1 MSEEVEERKEV
12 PRIVKKRIVPFAE
25 ETPSQEPLF
34 INYAQVAH
42 AGGSAYIDVGVID
55 LDEILST
62 SSDVTFSVLTR
73 LVMSPETLKG
83 LGQQIT
89 TIFSAALHESNPKP
103 SKTAH
108 SNYRRTFRYHHTKQQ
123 SGVEVRSVLLE
134 TPPMPVPSLHF
145 SRLADAW

>member
-1 MSEEVEERKEV
+1 MSEKAEQNTEILRT
-12 PRIVKKRIVPFAE
+12 VKKRIIPFAD

-55 LDEILST
+55 LDELLSS

-83 LGQQIT
+83 LGQQIS
-89 TIFSAALHESNPKP
+89 TIFSAAANESN
-103 SKTAH
+103 SK
-108 SNYRRTFRYHHTKQQ
+108 N
-123 SGVEVRSVLLE
+123 L
-134 TPPMPVPSLHF
+134 
-145 SRLADAW
+145 